1 MATRRAAATSLLAG
15 LAAPAHCWS
24 RLNVGGKTPPIT
36 CGGAVLTEQIK
47 KNVRGEN
54 PDVPVSIIARY
65 PLLDPFIKYLSDFH
79 VYCALLLM
87 FVVYL
92 QFILPKG
99 TVKSWAAEERKGLS
113 KEMSALL
120 SKRAVVIQS
129 DALARHEKGED
140 VTSAAELLQVI
151 VDMTVQV
158 QLLVKRASES
168 A

>member
-1 MATRRAAATSLLAG
+1 MSVTPVVAADGDGIELQPNNSMFLDELIDLALT
-15 LAAPAHCWS
+15 LAE
-24 RLNVGGKTPPIT
+24 R
-36 CGGAVLTEQIK
+36 ERQ
-47 KNVRGEN
+47 
-54 PDVPVSIIARY
+54 
-65 PLLDPFIKYLSDFH
+65 
-79 VYCALLLM
+79 AL
-87 FVVYL
+87 
-92 QFILPKG
+92 IEG